1 MSTANT
7 EIRICGLGG
16 QGVIMAGMIIGKAAS
31 IYEDRFATLVQSF
44 GPEARGSECS
54 AQVMV
59 SDETIAFPYI
69 RRSDVFIALSQSA
82 YDKFV
87 DEMKEGAFLI
97 YEKEMVS
104 PDERLPE
111 GVKRFGIPGT
121 RIAEEEFGR
130 RIVFN
135 MVMLG
140 FFTATTKLVED
151 EAMRKAVA
159 DSVPEGTEELNLKA
173 FERGFSYGREHYS

>member
-1 MSTANT
+1 MSKQD
-7 EIRICGLGG
+7 IRICGLGG

-31 IYEDRFATLVQSF
+31 IFEDRFATLVQSF

-69 RRSDVFIALSQSA
+69 RSSDVFVAMSQSA
-82 YDKFV
+82 YEKFAE
-87 DEMKEGAFLI
+87 EMKDDAFLI
-97 YEKEMVS
+97 YESEMVS
-104 PDERLPE
+104 PDDRLAE
-111 GVKRFGIPGT
+111 GVKKFGIPGT

-140 FFTATTKLVED
+140 FFTATTKLID
-151 EAMRKAVA
+151 AEAMRKAVA
-159 DSVPEGTEELNLKA
+159 DSVPEGTEELNFKA
-173 FERGFSYGREHYS
+173 FERGYSYGLEKYGK

>member
-1 MSTANT
+1 MSKQD
-7 EIRICGLGG
+7 IRICGLGG

-31 IYEDRFATLVQSF
+31 IFEDRFATLVQSF

-59 SDETIAFPYI
+59 ADESIAFPYI
-69 RRSDVFIALSQSA
+69 RNSDVFVALSQSA

-87 DEMKEGAFLI
+87 GELKPGAFLI
-97 YEKEMVS
+97 YESEMVS

-111 GVKRFGIPGT
+111 GVKKFGVPGT

-140 FFTATTKLVED
+140 FFTATTELVD
-151 EAMRKAVA
+151 ADAMRKAVA
-159 DSVPEGTEELNLKA
+159 DSVPEGTEALNLKA
-173 FERGFSYGREHYS
+173 FERGYSYGVEKFS